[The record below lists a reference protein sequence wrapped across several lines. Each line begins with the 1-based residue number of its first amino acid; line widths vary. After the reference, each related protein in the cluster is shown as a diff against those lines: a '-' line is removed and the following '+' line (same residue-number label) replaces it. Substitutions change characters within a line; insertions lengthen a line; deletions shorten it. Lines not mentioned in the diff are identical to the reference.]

1 MASLSQD
8 KIPENYAELNSCFFV
23 IIHHGDKMK
32 KILIP
37 SLLIF
42 LFTMSACIPQAD
54 ATSVPVTEPAV
65 LAATQTPI
73 PVLPTETAQPSG
85 QKPYTNS
92 AFGFSFQYP
101 ASWFGPEEYIS
112 DNTLRVEVG
121 SDKVYPYGEPPEQ
134 PSEVKNSYNVVIQ
147 YTKNNQN
154 QYWKD
159 TYQSLVNL
167 KDGESFSD
175 GRSLV
180 IRVGQV
186 NIGRF
191 EGVEYISTLSDTAQ
205 TEPVYMRN
213 VILMDNQ
220 SNLVTVMGQPINVEI
235 SNGAEWRDVY
245 RMIDEANQV
254 IFHDIVESITVE

>member
-1 MASLSQD
+1 M
-8 KIPENYAELNSCFFV
+8 
-23 IIHHGDKMK
+23 
-32 KILIP
+32 
-37 SLLIF
+37 
-42 LFTMSACIPQAD
+42 
-54 ATSVPVTEPAV
+54 PVTEPAV
-65 LAATQTPI
+65 PSAT
-73 PVLPTETAQPSG
+73 PVLPTETAQTSD

-92 AFGFSFQYP
+92 TFGFGFQFP
-101 ASWFGPEEYIS
+101 SSWFGPEEYVS
-112 DNTLRVEVG
+112 DDTLRVEVG

-180 IRVGQV
+180 IRVGPLQL
-186 NIGRF
+186 GKF
-191 EGVEYISTLSDTAQ
+191 EGIEYISTLSDTAQ
-205 TEPVYMRN
+205 TEPIYTRN
-213 VILMDNQ
+213 IILVDDQ
-220 SNLVTVMGQPINVEI
+220 SNLLTVMGQPNNVEV
-235 SNGAEWRDVY
+235 NDGANWRDVY
-245 RMIDEANQV
+245 RMIDEENSV